1 MAHDANPHGA
11 GKCEKQVGEEPTL
24 PKKLMAEM
32 VLEGLG
38 FEFDNQSFFSRDG
51 TWWNMMFFFVFL
63 RSDPLVFPHRDL
75 RILLSRL
82 HIHCESVLFLC
93 EALHRLLFE
102 LHPLSRAHHPW
113 GPETRTC
120 LALPC
125 LIFAAFVSLH
135 HAEISIEHVY
145 LSLFNIVGF

>member
-51 TWWNMMFFFVFL
+51 T
-63 RSDPLVFPHRDL
+63 
-75 RILLSRL
+75 
-82 HIHCESVLFLC
+82 
-93 EALHRLLFE
+93 
-102 LHPLSRAHHPW
+102 
-113 GPETRTC
+113 
-120 LALPC
+120 
-125 LIFAAFVSLH
+125 
-135 HAEISIEHVY
+135 
-145 LSLFNIVGF
+145 